1 MQLYQ
6 HLRLSSTGRLATWA
20 NALALGA
27 CLLLAALACGLR
39 SPLHDLPLER
49 DEGAYAIIATRWL
62 AGDALYRDL
71 FDHKPPLVYLVFA
84 LARILPGDAVRA
96 IRELATLYLLLV
108 SFAVLALGW
117 RLYGRWPGVAAQ
129 ALVLAY
135 GTSRAFE
142 GLTFNSESVL
152 ILPATLG
159 CLLVV
164 VGMQGRRPALFG
176 WAGMCVGL
184 AVASKPVGAVLLAP
198 QVLAPLMVPWPWR
211 RRLAGAS
218 LGLAGAALPL
228 LGFGLLLWRQGALAA
243 AFEALISY
251 NRLYAADSVAQ
262 GWYFEQLWRIWA
274 PMFALGLPA
283 LAGLVA
289 TTAFREWRTAA
300 QAVTAL
306 WGLVLLATALLSL
319 R

>member
-228 LGFGLLLWRQGALAA
+228 LGFGLLLWRQ
-243 AFEALISY
+243 
-251 NRLYAADSVAQ
+251 
-262 GWYFEQLWRIWA
+262 
-274 PMFALGLPA
+274 
-283 LAGLVA
+283 
-289 TTAFREWRTAA
+289 
-300 QAVTAL
+300 
-306 WGLVLLATALLSL
+306 
-319 R
+319 